1 MPGKLT
7 SPRVEPATIILLH
20 GHTTK
25 LPSESASLCSPISTS
40 DLPREV
46 SLCSGSP
53 LTQELTAG
61 SSAEGERQW
70 STQPQ
75 MGREY
80 HSLPRDQGRWRRR
93 SRKTGLG
100 SSILD
105 RMGAR
110 GMGALWMGALCSQ
123 THSSCGCQHKT
134 CTRSNQ
140 SPLHPGRGK
149 GS

>member
-1 MPGKLT
+1 MTGELT

-20 GHTTK
+20 AHTTK
-25 LPSESASLCSPISTS
+25 LPSESTSLCSPISTS
-40 DLPREV
+40 ELLREV
-46 SLCSGSP
+46 SLCSGPP

-61 SSAEGERQW
+61 SRAESERQW
-70 STQPQ
+70 SAQPQ
-75 MGREY
+75 MEREY
-80 HSLPRDQGRWRRR
+80 HSLPRDQERWRRR

-105 RMGAR
+105 RMGAL
-110 GMGALWMGALCSQ
+110 GMGALCSQ
-123 THSSCGCQHKT
+123 TYSSCGCQQKT
-134 CTRSNQ
+134 CIRSNQ